1 MQGKN
6 GMKRRLSKKKEK
18 SKWDELQTQAQQM

>member
-6 GMKRRLSKKKEK
+6 GMKRRLSKKKAE